1 MKALQ
6 EKQTVHITNPFNIGQ
21 INRRLTY
28 SAKEASV
35 HFPSEMVPSSV
46 YRDTAISFPNMVI
59 EYIENQMRHPFFM
72 DQAFADMTSGLIP
85 DFAQLYNSYLEIE
98 SDTGKLLPTFN
109 FLTALRDFSLT
120 KKEIESLLNN
130 PEPKH
135 ILVQNDQVKIILIRW
150 QPGELSDIHGHAIG
164 GGLIKVMH
172 GEIEEKRYTANSQQR
187 LLSKSTYLA
196 DHIAYIDDVMGL
208 HSVGNNQNS
217 PALTLHISTP
227 GNYKAKK
234 FEKSN

>member
-1 MKALQ
+1 MR
-6 EKQTVHITNPFNIGQ
+6 G
-21 INRRLTY
+21 
-28 SAKEASV
+28 
-35 HFPSEMVPSSV
+35 SS
-46 YRDTAISFPNMVI
+46 
-59 EYIENQMRHPFFM
+59 
-72 DQAFADMTSGLIP
+72 
-85 DFAQLYNSYLEIE
+85 
-98 SDTGKLLPTFN
+98 
-109 FLTALRDFSLT
+109 
-120 KKEIESLLNN
+120 
-130 PEPKH
+130 
-135 ILVQNDQVKIILIRW
+135 
-150 QPGELSDIHGHAIG
+150 

-234 FEKSN
+234 FEKSNEVICICNVPSRYGASGITFKIISNKGMMLSVLSCQSVLIQLYLEEPYNVSKSN